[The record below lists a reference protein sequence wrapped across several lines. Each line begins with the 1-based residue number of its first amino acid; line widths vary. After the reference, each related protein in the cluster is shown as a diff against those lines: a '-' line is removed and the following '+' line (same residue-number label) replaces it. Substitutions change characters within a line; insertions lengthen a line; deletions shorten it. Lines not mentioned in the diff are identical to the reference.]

1 MKRLKAWIVPS
12 TALSTTQAASVRV
25 AGRIAGDPNARQ
37 LPGSPGSLIAYR
49 LQSWRF
55 RGRLETLIEEIGSG
69 AGPEEV
75 IAHLESVVEDVA
87 RAIGAIRSGQR

>member
-1 MKRLKAWIVPS
+1 M
-12 TALSTTQAASVRV
+12 RV

-55 RGRLETLIEEIGSG
+55 RGRLETLIEEIGFG
-69 AGPEEV
+69 ASPEDA
-75 IAHLESVVEDVA
+75 IAHLESADEDVA
-87 RAIGAIRSGQR
+87 RAIDAIRSGQR

>member
-1 MKRLKAWIVPS
+1 M
-12 TALSTTQAASVRV
+12 
-25 AGRIAGDPNARQ
+25 
-37 LPGSPGSLIAYR
+37 IAYR